1 MHYICTSLPQPYTSP
16 CESSSATSLSS
27 SSSSPSS
34 RPNRLHLPLHLPLD
48 DNTNECR
55 HHRGPGHCT
64 RRHIR
69 RSITARRATPAS
81 RRCPSSESASTLSEE
96 DDSVMRTAIPRRPD
110 PNTPSSSSISRYYGI
125 AQNLFFGALSVLPP
139 PFFPNPGNL
148 RSWFLAFFYLFHFYQ
163 RCARTRMLP
172 FLPEVT
178 MPTVESIKVVLLG
191 DSGVGKSR

>member
-1 MHYICTSLPQPYTSP
+1 
-16 CESSSATSLSS
+16 
-27 SSSSPSS
+27 
-34 RPNRLHLPLHLPLD
+34 
-48 DNTNECR
+48 
-55 HHRGPGHCT
+55 
-64 RRHIR
+64 
-69 RSITARRATPAS
+69 
-81 RRCPSSESASTLSEE
+81 
-96 DDSVMRTAIPRRPD
+96 
-110 PNTPSSSSISRYYGI
+110 
-125 AQNLFFGALSVLPP
+125 LPP

>member
-81 RRCPSSESASTLSEE
+81 RRCPLSESASTLSEE
-96 DDSVMRTAIPRRPD
+96 DDSVTRTVIPRRPD
-110 PNTPSSSSISRYYGI
+110 PNTPSSSSSLYFVVSSSSPTTVRPGQSSSSYMTHVVPTSHQY
-125 AQNLFFGALSVLPP
+125 LPHRDACVQQRQHRAVDRAP
-139 PFFPNPGNL
+139 QDQPGGL
-148 RSWFLAFFYLFHFYQ
+148 HYL
-163 RCARTRMLP
+163 
-172 FLPEVT
+172 T
-178 MPTVESIKVVLLG
+178 MICIMHLG
-191 DSGVGKSR
+191 